1 MSWIPAGLPPGAA
14 PHRYL
19 FLLYSQKPGA
29 SIPQDLLGKEVGL
42 MQKIRFDVDAMVEK
56 LGLGEIVA
64 VNYFVAN

>member
-1 MSWIPAGLPPGAA
+1 MSWIPAGPPPGAA

-19 FLLYSQKPGA
+19 FLLYSQKTG
-29 SIPQDLLGKEVGL
+29 SSVPQDLLGKDHGL
-42 MQKIRFDVDAMVEK
+42 MQRIRFDVEGMVER